1 MLNNL
6 KASKFGGFF
15 HAVFVLFKIS
25 LQCEFE
31 GNFTFMA
38 VRRDTASVDVVING
52 EKAGE
57 TLKQL
62 QANTKQLY
70 RELQNL
76 VPGTEE
82 FKKKMEELEGAK
94 QNLREITGA
103 VGQVDNSFRSFL
115 GRAAAFAGLNLSIE
129 AAANALVDFG
139 KKAVENFIE
148 FEASLAELSSIT
160 GKTGDD
166 LQFFAEQAEIM
177 GSTTQSSSIE
187 VVEAFKLMGSAVPS
201 LLENKEAL
209 ASVTKEAIVLAEA
222 SGIKLPES
230 ASAMAAALNMFQ
242 LPASESARIIN
253 SLAAGSKAG
262 AVEVPQVTESLK
274 AFGVAASSF
283 NVSFEESVALIET
296 MGEFSIKGSEA
307 GTALRNVLNKMS
319 TAQALPKEAIEQL
332 EKFGVNTKLVMDKQ
346 VPFNERLRE
355 FSKIGKDAV
364 AIAKVFGA
372 ENKIAGEIILNNV
385 EKFENYTKAVTGT
398 NTAYEQQAINSDTTK
413 AKLKTLKNEFEATA
427 ATVGGYLVKGFLGF
441 IDTLKTVGSF
451 LSSNKSTILTLG
463 SAYLTYL
470 SIVNMARIAMI
481 ATSATTAVVTFA
493 KKAYALA
500 VAGVTVVKG
509 FFTGATISA
518 RIAMI
523 AFNLALKASPLGII
537 ISLLTVGATALATWL
552 GLTSDSKEATEEAT
566 DATAKKNEELSKSQK
581 LQNDINEAE
590 KNAAKSVR
598 EQKADFEAKIAY
610 LKTLNEGDATRKTL
624 INQINSQYKE
634 YLPSLIQES
643 DSLETISQKANL
655 ANQALERK
663 IKIMTDQAVIKR
675 YAEEIAGVSMEMD
688 KLAQNEILYN
698 TNAGFKNL
706 ADKISIGDAGEGFK
720 EAREKQQREKEALE
734 KMMQERLKGSIQ
746 EPEYKGNYS
755 STEDDKTSKEREKAM
770 KKQAEDVKKAQ
781 ENIENMRLEAMD
793 EGYWKELAKLDAWFE
808 KEKEKIV
815 GNAQQRDEQETLLN
829 EAWLKKHAELNEKQR
844 KKDDE
849 DKKKQD
855 EDEAKKKKE
864 KFGKDM
870 EALEEDYAIKTEEE
884 QRMWLEKNLF
894 DEEFQQAIKEE
905 NYLKIMQFENE
916 HEERLTKLT
925 QKHLKDRLDLLIAN
939 GKGKTA
945 EAEKV
950 KNQLIQIEVD
960 KAEKEKKLEKDV
972 QKSKHELRKE
982 GVSLLI
988 DILSFDEKTRKKYA
1002 LAIKALRIAEI
1013 IIDTQREIQG
1023 IYAGNAYLGLA
1034 GIPISKTQSAFALIR
1049 SGIAIAKVASTQYAK
1064 GGFLKT
1070 ARQMGLLP
1078 MSWSGTHYEY
1088 AKGAMVPQ
1096 GSSHAQGGISLIDN
1110 STGMHLGEMEGG
1122 EPIMILS
1129 KATYANNKSIVDA
1142 LLDSSLHRAGA
1153 PVYKRFAEG
1162 GIIDA
1167 QGNDI
1172 PLTPGAGAMVDFT
1185 EVVNEIRLLRG
1196 DFQTMKMRL
1205 KAYILYD
1212 DIEEAQEEINT
1223 IRNNNTIS

>member
-1 MLNNL
+1 
-6 KASKFGGFF
+6 
-15 HAVFVLFKIS
+15 
-25 LQCEFE
+25 
-31 GNFTFMA
+31 MA

-82 FKKKMEELEGAK
+82 FKKKMEELEASK
-94 QNLREITGA
+94 ANLREITGA
-103 VGQVDNSFRSFL
+103 VQQVDNSFRSFL
-115 GRAAAFAGLNLSIE
+115 GRAAAFAGLNMSIE

-160 GKTGDD
+160 GLTGQD
-166 LQFFAEQAEIM
+166 LEFFAEQAELL
-177 GSTTQSSSIE
+177 GSTTQSSAIE
-187 VVEAFKLMGSAVPS
+187 AVEAFKLMGSAVPA

-319 TAQALPKEAIEQL
+319 TAQALPNEAIAQL
-332 EKFGVNTKLVMDKQ
+332 EKFGVNTQLVMDKQ

-355 FSKIGKDAV
+355 FSKISKDAV

-427 ATVGGYLVKGFLGF
+427 ATVGGALVKGFLGF
-441 IDTLKTVGSF
+441 IDAMKASINF
-451 LSSNKSTILTLG
+451 ISQNKSILGLLTL
-463 SAYLTYL
+463 AYVAFNAQT
-470 SIVNMARIAMI
+470 IIAYVRQQLLNKEKGVGLLI
-481 ATSATTAVVTFA
+481 DKAGTLATSAYTAVKALFTGQVTLATIATRVFNA
-493 KKAYALA
+493 TVKANPIGFIAGLILTGVAA
-500 VAGVTVVKG
+500 VMAWIGVT
-509 FFTGATISA
+509 
-518 RIAMI
+518 
-523 AFNLALKASPLGII
+523 
-537 ISLLTVGATALATWL
+537 
-552 GLTSDSKEATEEAT
+552 DEAT
-566 DATAKKNEELSKSQK
+566 DATEKKNEELSKSQK

-590 KNAAKSVR
+590 KSAAQSVR
-598 EQKADFEAKIAY
+598 EQKADFESKIAY
-610 LKTLNEGDATRKTL
+610 LKTLNEGDSTRKTL

-675 YAEEIAGVSMEMD
+675 YAEEIANVSMEMD

-698 TNAGFKNL
+698 TNANAKKLVDN
-706 ADKISIGDAGEGFK
+706 ISIGDAGKGFK
-720 EAREKQQREKEALE
+720 EAREKQQMEKEALE

-755 STEDDKTSKEREKAM
+755 STEDDKASKEREKAN
-770 KKQAEDVKKAQ
+770 KKREEEEKKAL
-781 ENIENMRLEAMD
+781 ENIQNMRLDKMD
-793 EGYWKELAKLDAWFE
+793 EGWEKEITKLDFWYEKEL
-808 KEKEKIV
+808 EKIV
-815 GNAQQRDEQETLLN
+815 GNTQQKAEQQELLDELYM
-829 EAWLKKHAELNEKQR
+829 KKHDEAMEKLNKKDEENR
-844 KKDDE
+844 KKRE
-849 DKKKQD
+849 
-855 EDEAKKKKE
+855 EDEEKKKKE
-864 KFGKDM
+864 KFQKDS
-870 EALEEDYAIKTEEE
+870 EALEEEYNLKTEQE
-884 QRMWLEKNLF
+884 QQLWLEKNLF

-905 NYLKIMQFENE
+905 NYLKIMEFENA
-916 HEERLTKLT
+916 HEEKLTKLT

-945 EAEKV
+945 EAQKIN
-950 KNQLIQIEVD
+950 NQLLQMEMD
-960 KAEKEKKLEKDV
+960 KAEKERKVHEGLEKVKYDY
-972 QKSKHELRKE
+972 KKMALGLMIDLLSK
-982 GVSLLI
+982 
-988 DILSFDEKTRKKYA
+988 DEQAKKKYA
-1002 LAIKALRIAEI
+1002 LALKALRVAEV

-1023 IYAGNAYLGLA
+1023 IYAGNAYLGIAGAPLSAAQATFAKIRA
-1034 GIPISKTQSAFALIR
+1034 GIS
-1049 SGIAIAKVASTQYAK
+1049 IATILSTQYAK

-1070 ARQMGLLP
+1070 AKQMGMLP
-1078 MSWSGTHYEY
+1078 MSWSGNNWEY
-1088 AKGAMVPQ
+1088 AKGAMVPS

-1110 STGMHLGEMEGG
+1110 GTGQYLGEMEGG

-1142 LLDSSLHRAGA
+1142 LLDTSLHRAGA
-1153 PVYKRFAEG
+1153 PVYKKFAEG
-1162 GIIDA
+1162 GLINPSENNIEIA
-1167 QGNDI
+1167 TNSN
-1172 PLTPGAGAMVDFT
+1172 T
-1185 EVVNEIRLLRG
+1185 EIVNELKLQNQQLLLMRQ
-1196 DFQTMKMRL
+1196 DLNNMKMRI
-1205 KAYILYD
+1205 KAFVVYE
-1212 DIEEAQEEINT
+1212 DIEDAQEEINN
-1223 IRNNNTIS
+1223 IRNNNTI